1 MLWPCRRRPLCA
13 GLCGRGGFGITIV
26 DNVSRPFRSMAMK
39 LGSALMHMVMLAVV
53 CAIGAYWGVKLLTP
67 LPTAAPPPVAA
78 PLPRE
83 PEPVLAARMFGL
95 VQQAAPQAA
104 TNIQVTG
111 LFAAGRQSAALLA
124 VDGKPPRA
132 YVVGQRVS
140 GDTVL
145 AEVSAERVVL
155 DTRGARQELP
165 APARPAVAQPGGRS
179 GPAYVLDGNV
189 LSAPGSGST
198 RMTPEMVQVPG
209 AMLRPPAS
217 GGQIEAMPAQPAA
230 QPPAKEG
237 SD

>member
-1 MLWPCRRRPLCA
+1 M
-13 GLCGRGGFGITIV
+13 
-26 DNVSRPFRSMAMK
+26 
-39 LGSALMHMVMLAVV
+39 
-53 CAIGAYWGVKLLTP
+53 
-67 LPTAAPPPVAA
+67 
-78 PLPRE
+78 
-83 PEPVLAARMFGL
+83 
-95 VQQAAPQAA
+95 QAA

-165 APARPAVAQPGGRS
+165 APARPAVAQAGGRA

-189 LSAPGSGST
+189 LSPPGNGAGG
-198 RMTPEMVQVPG
+198 RMATEMMQVPG
-209 AMLRPPAS
+209 VMRRPAAPA
-217 GGQIEAMPAQPAA
+217 GQIEAVPTQPGAQA
-230 QPPAKEG
+230 PAKEG

>member
-1 MLWPCRRRPLCA
+1 
-13 GLCGRGGFGITIV
+13 
-26 DNVSRPFRSMAMK
+26 MK

-67 LPTAAPPPVAA
+67 LPTAAPPPVVA

-95 VQQAAPQAA
+95 VQQPAVQAA

-165 APARPAVAQPGGRS
+165 APARPAVAQSGGRA

-189 LSAPGSGST
+189 LSPPGNGAGGG
-198 RMTPEMVQVPG
+198 RMSSEMVPVPG
-209 AMLRPPAS
+209 ATRRPAAPA
-217 GGQIEAMPAQPAA
+217 GQIEAVPAQPGA
-230 QPPAKEG
+230 QAPAKEG

>member
-1 MLWPCRRRPLCA
+1 
-13 GLCGRGGFGITIV
+13 
-26 DNVSRPFRSMAMK
+26 MK

-165 APARPAVAQPGGRS
+165 APARPAVAQPGGRA

-189 LSAPGSGST
+189 LSAPGSGNT

-209 AMLRPPAS
+209 AMLRPPAP
-217 GGQIEAMPAQPAA
+217 GGQIEAMPAQPAV

>member
-1 MLWPCRRRPLCA
+1 
-13 GLCGRGGFGITIV
+13 
-26 DNVSRPFRSMAMK
+26 MK

-67 LPTAAPPPVAA
+67 LPTAAPPPVAT

-95 VQQAAPQAA
+95 VQQPAVQAA
-104 TNIQVTG
+104 ANIQVTG

-165 APARPAVAQPGGRS
+165 APARPAVAQSGGSS
-179 GPAYVLDGNV
+179 GPAYLLEGNV
-189 LSAPGSGST
+189 LTAPGSGASA
-198 RMTPEMVQVPG
+198 PGPNAAPG
-209 AMLRPPAS
+209 AMRRPAAPGPQADGLPGMPQPAPVAPPAAP
-217 GGQIEAMPAQPAA
+217 IP
-230 QPPAKEG
+230 PPAKEA
-237 SD
+237 SN